1 MIPLAVLRPADCKT
15 ASAVKEKN
23 MKVKMTVTERRGKCG
38 KDFRVGD
45 TIVLG
50 SEEDI
55 ARFCPNAH
63 TVGELKEKIAAAAAS
78 GEAKTFTY
86 ECYDHAVTMDIT
98 VEP

>member
-1 MIPLAVLRPADCKT
+1 
-15 ASAVKEKN
+15 
-23 MKVKMTVTERRGKCG
+23 MKVKMIVTNRQNECG
-38 KDFRVGD
+38 KDFRAGD
-45 TIVLG
+45 TFVLE

-55 ARFCPNAH
+55 ARFCPNVH

>member
-1 MIPLAVLRPADCKT
+1 
-15 ASAVKEKN
+15 

-38 KDFRVGD
+38 KDFHVGD

-55 ARFCPNAH
+55 ARFCPNVH
-63 TVGELKEKIAAAAAS
+63 TVGELKEKIVAVAAS
-78 GEAKTFTY
+78 GEATTFTY